1 MNIQPR
7 PIIKITNIA
16 EIVPD
21 KYSESTFPE
30 GALKLSKTTETVVQI
45 CARTLTNQ
53 PIQGG
58 GARGSK
64 KVMRKISKPQ
74 GFRCTYR

>member
-45 CARTLTNQ
+45 CARTRANQ

>member
-7 PIIKITNIA
+7 PIIKIPNVA
-16 EIVPD
+16 EIFPD
-21 KYSESTFPE
+21 KYSKSTFPL
-30 GALKLSKTTETVVQI
+30 GAFKLSKTTETVVQI
-45 CARTLTNQ
+45 CALTLANLI
-53 PIQGG
+53 IQGG

-74 GFRCTYR
+74 GLRCTYR